1 MADMLVAVVDVA
13 VMLRQQVDIVKDE
26 AVERVELERL

>member
-1 MADMLVAVVDVA
+1 MADVLVAVVDVA
-13 VMLRQQVDIVKDE
+13 VVLRQQVDIVKDE

>member
-13 VMLRQQVDIVKDE
+13 IVLRQQVDIVKDE